1 MTDANTQGNG
11 TANPNAAAPDKE
23 FVIQKV
29 YIKDVSFETP
39 NSPAIFT
46 QKWEPNVNLEL
57 STSGRALAEG
67 VHEVVLS
74 LTVTAKIGDKT
85 AYLVE
90 AQQAGV
96 FTIRGFSE
104 QELAPMLGSF
114 CPNVLFPFAREA
126 VAELVAKGGF
136 PQLILAPVNFD
147 ALFAQH
153 MQRAQQQQ
161 AKKPEESGAMH

>member
-1 MTDANTQGNG
+1 MTDTPKSDGQGQPG
-11 TANPNAAAPDKE
+11 ADKE
-23 FVIQKV
+23 FAIQKV
-29 YIKDVSFETP
+29 FMKDISFETP

-57 STSGRALAEG
+57 STAGRALTDG

-90 AQQAGV
+90 AHQAGI
-96 FTIRGFSE
+96 FTTRGFSE
-104 QELAPMLGSF
+104 QELAPLLGSF
-114 CPNVLFPFAREA
+114 CPNILFPFAREA
-126 VAELVAKGGF
+126 VSDLVTKGGF
-136 PQLILAPVNFD
+136 PQLLLAPVNFD

-153 MQRAQQQQ
+153 VQRLKQQN
-161 AKKPEESGAMH
+161 APSKEAPPVH